1 MQHRYWATALSGTLV
16 SMTLGSGL
24 LPAQAEETQTG
35 TKTQPMHQEVEISA
49 NPDLPI
55 ADLLEVPSE
64 AELSAEEG
72 DQLAPLTSKPS
83 ATADALKPTIAETS
97 NSGALLPTHAQEFER
112 TEESKVQPP
121 TLFLETSR
129 QAPQPSFT
137 NGPLAQTLTQKPPE
151 TPQSSSETPQTTDKE
166 DWPSPVKDNQ
176 TFSFVL
182 IDQLEVRT
190 VDGPTTL
197 NWDAIGWVGGDI
209 RRFWFKTEGDVGLS
223 ADTGGE
229 AEVQALYGQLVAPF
243 WDFQAGLRYDRLYGP
258 GPDRGRAFA
267 VVGIQGLAP
276 YLLEVDASLFI
287 SEDGDV
293 SARLTGEYEMLL
305 TQRLILQPKAEIN
318 LAAQRVENF
327 GVGSGLNDIELGLRL
342 RYEISRKFAPYVGIN
357 WQRKFFET
365 ADLAREEGESVGD
378 FSALAGVRLL
388 F

>member
-1 MQHRYWATALSGTLV
+1 MQHRYWATVLSGTLV
-16 SMTLGSGL
+16 SIVLGGSL
-24 LPAQAEETQTG
+24 LPAEAEEI
-35 TKTQPMHQEVEISA
+35 KTQPIHQEVETLA
-49 NPDLPI
+49 APDLPP
-55 ADLLEVPSE
+55 ADRLEVPNEKES
-64 AELSAEEG
+64 AAEES

-83 ATADALKPTIAETS
+83 ATADSLKPTSAETS
-97 NSGALLPTHAQEFER
+97 NSEALLPTHTQEFDR
-112 TEESKVQPP
+112 TEESELQPP

-129 QAPQPSFT
+129 QAPLHSFT
-137 NGPLAQTLTQKPPE
+137 NGPLAQSLTEEAPATPQPSPE
-151 TPQSSSETPQTTDKE
+151 TPPPTNKE
-166 DWPSPVKDNQ
+166 DWPSPIKDNQ
-176 TFSFVL
+176 TFSFVR
-182 IDQLEVRT
+182 IDQLEIRT

-197 NWDAIGWVGGDI
+197 NWDANGWVGGDI
-209 RRFWFKTEGDVGLS
+209 RRFWFKTEGDVSLS
-223 ADTGGE
+223 ANTGGE

-258 GPDRGRAFA
+258 GPDQGRAFA

-276 YLLEVDASLFI
+276 YLFEVDAALFI

-293 SARLTGEYEMLL
+293 SARLTGEYELLL
-305 TQRLILQPKAEIN
+305 TQRLILTPEAEIN

-378 FSALAGVRLL
+378 FSVLAGVRLL

>member
-1 MQHRYWATALSGTLV
+1 MRIQHRYWATALSGTLV
-16 SMTLGSGL
+16 SMVLGGGL
-24 LPAQAEETQTG
+24 SPAKAEE
-35 TKTQPMHQEVEISA
+35 TKTQPIHQEVEIFA
-49 NPDLPI
+49 APDLPP
-55 ADLLEVPSE
+55 ANRLEVSNE
-64 AELSAEEG
+64 TEYSAEES
-72 DQLAPLTSKPS
+72 DQLVPLAPNPR
-83 ATADALKPTIAETS
+83 ATADALKPTTVETAS
-97 NSGALLPTHAQEFER
+97 SEALLPTHFQGFEE
-112 TEESKVQPP
+112 TEAGQVKPP
-121 TLFLETSR
+121 ITFLETNR
-129 QAPQPSFT
+129 QTPQPSFT
-137 NGPLAQTLTQKPPE
+137 NGPLAQSLTQE
-151 TPQSSSETPQTTDKE
+151 ASETPQPSPAASQLTNKE

-182 IDQLEVRT
+182 IDQLEIRT

-197 NWDAIGWVGGDI
+197 NWDAVGWVGGDI

-229 AEVQALYGQLVAPF
+229 AEIQALYGQLIAPF

-258 GPDRGRAFA
+258 GPDRGRGFA
-267 VVGIQGLAP
+267 VVGIQGLTP
-276 YLLEVDASLFI
+276 YLFEVDASLFI

-293 SARLTGEYEMLL
+293 SARLTGEYELL
-305 TQRLILQPKAEIN
+305 LAQRLILTPEAEVN

-378 FSALAGVRLL
+378 FSVLAGVRLL

>member
-1 MQHRYWATALSGTLV
+1 MQHWYWATTLSGTLV
-16 SMTLGSGL
+16 SILLGGGL
-24 LPAQAEETQTG
+24 PPAQAEET
-35 TKTQPMHQEVEISA
+35 KTQSTHQEVETQA
-49 NPDLPI
+49 TPDLPI
-55 ADLLEVPSE
+55 ADRLEATNDTES
-64 AELSAEEG
+64 AAEEIE
-72 DQLAPLTSKPS
+72 QLIPLVSNSST
-83 ATADALKPTIAETS
+83 TADALEPTTAETA
-97 NSGALLPTHAQEFER
+97 NSEVLLPTRSKEFEKIE
-112 TEESKVQPP
+112 TEDSQIKPP

-129 QAPQPSFT
+129 QALQPSFT
-137 NGPLAQTLTQKPPE
+137 NGPLAQSLTQEPPE
-151 TPQSSSETPQTTDKE
+151 TPQPSSEAPQPNDKE

-176 TFSFVL
+176 TFSFIL

-223 ADTGGE
+223 SDTGGE

-243 WDFQAGLRYDRLYGP
+243 WDFQTGLRYDRLYGP

-276 YLLEVDASLFI
+276 YLFEVDASLFI

-293 SARLTGEYEMLL
+293 SARITGEYELL
-305 TQRLILQPKAEIN
+305 LAQRLILQPKAEIN

-342 RYEISRKFAPYVGIN
+342 RYEISRKFAPYVGIT

-365 ADLAREEGESVGD
+365 EDIARKEGESVGD
-378 FSALAGVRLL
+378 FSVLAGVRLL